1 MAIWFWVFKWL
12 GVRKLSGSFLSDF
25 SIRLACGLVAWS
37 AIVNW
42 RSIPVAFFRTQCLV
56 ALGLY
61 VLGMLAGWGT
71 SGSLAEKGLWVL
83 LAVLAYFGTVAWGIG
98 LPKAGRGLCG
108 VMSLISIGLIATA
121 GQADGGIFEAMARV
135 ASSLWLGA
143 TLTAMLLGHYYL
155 TAPAMS
161 IDPLLVLVRGM
172 FLFFCIRLATTL
184 LPVIFASSTGIDLSD
199 GSILMWFAMRV
210 LMGYVGVLLATW
222 LAWRTAVIRS
232 TQSATG
238 ILYIALAL
246 LLFGELTSMLLG
258 RSSHIT
264 I

>member
-1 MAIWFWVFKWL
+1 L
-12 GVRKLSGSFLSDF
+12 GGKALSALFLTDF
-25 SIRLACGLVAWS
+25 SLRLACGLVAWS
-37 AIVNW
+37 AVINW
-42 RSIPVAFFRTQCLV
+42 RTIPVAFFRTQCLV

-61 VLGMLAGWGT
+61 VLGMLAGWGSFQGIIVKT
-71 SGSLAEKGLWVL
+71 AWLA
-83 LAVLAYFGTVAWGIG
+83 LAVLAYSGTVAWGIG
-98 LPKAGRGLCG
+98 LPKIGRGLCA
-108 VMSLISIGLIATA
+108 VMALVSISLMVLSGH
-121 GQADGGIFEAMARV
+121 ADGGIFEALARV

-172 FLFFCIRLATTL
+172 FLFFGIRLATTL
-184 LPVIFASSTGIDLSD
+184 LPVIFASSSGIDFSD
-199 GSILMWFAMRV
+199 GAIMMWFAMRV
-210 LMGYVGVLLATW
+210 LMGYVGVLAATW
-222 LAWRTAVIRS
+222 LAWRTALIRS